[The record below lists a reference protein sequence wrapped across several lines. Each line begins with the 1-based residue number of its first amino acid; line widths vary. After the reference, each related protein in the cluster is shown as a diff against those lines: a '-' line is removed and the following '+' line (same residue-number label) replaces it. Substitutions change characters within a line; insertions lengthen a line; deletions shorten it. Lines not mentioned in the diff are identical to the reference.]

1 MKKKKQGKLFFSL
14 AALTALPIIVL
25 GVVLVVVGIQ
35 SVSDGMQ
42 MEIQES
48 LSGTARETV
57 ALYALAY
64 SDDIRMEDDH
74 FYMGETEMTGE
85 YILADQIKINTGAD
99 ITIFWNDTR
108 VITTIM
114 DEEGK
119 RAVGTTLD
127 NKEIVENVLQGRECY
142 NTKVPVLDKTYYGY
156 YVPLYSGDTI
166 CGMVFAGKAN
176 ESVEESART
185 ITTKII
191 LVFVLALLIVLGI
204 ASVYARSIVVALN
217 QIRSY
222 IGSLAEN
229 DYNNEKMPKSILKRN
244 DEIGEMGRYATEIGR
259 KVNDLIANDGLTK
272 LYNRRAGRAALRD
285 QMEKVDAHQSDHVT
299 VALGDID
306 FFKQINDSYG
316 HDCGDMVLVKISEIF
331 KDKLEKKGFPI
342 RWGGEEFLLVING
355 EMEKALEILEE
366 IRKELSQTPFTYEGE
381 EEFFVTLTF
390 GVAQYKQRTTLDE
403 LVKEADDL
411 LYEGKA
417 QGRDCVVSA
426 DHYLKN

>member
-25 GVVLVVVGIQ
+25 GVVLVIVGIQ
-35 SVSDGMQ
+35 SVSDGMKL
-42 MEIQES
+42 EIQES

-57 ALYALAY
+57 ALYALTY
-64 SDDIRMEDDH
+64 SDDIRMEGDH

-85 YILADQIKINTGAD
+85 YTLADQIKINTGAD
-99 ITIFWNDTR
+99 ITIFWGDTR
-108 VITTIM
+108 VITTIK

-119 RAVGTTLD
+119 RAVGTTLG
-127 NKEIVENVLQGRECY
+127 NKDIVENVLRGRECY

-204 ASVYARSIVVALN
+204 SSVYARSIVVALN
-217 QIRSY
+217 KIRNY

-229 DYNNEKMPKSILKRN
+229 DYNDAKMPKSILNRN
-244 DEIGEMGRYATEIGR
+244 DEIGEMGRYATEVGR

-285 QMEKVDAHQSDHVT
+285 QMEKVDAHQHDYVT

-331 KDKLEKKGFPI
+331 RDKLEKKGFPI

-355 EMEKALEILEE
+355 EMQKALEILEE
-366 IRKELSQTPFTYEGE
+366 IRKELGQTPFTYEE

-417 QGRDCVVSA
+417 RGRDCVVSE
-426 DHYLKN
+426 DNYLNH

>member
-14 AALTALPIIVL
+14 ALLTSLPIVVL
-25 GVVLVVVGIQ
+25 GVVLVIVGIE
-35 SVSDGMQ
+35 SVSDGMN

-64 SDDIRMEDDH
+64 SDDIRMEDGH

-85 YILADQIKINTGAD
+85 YTLADQIKANTGAD

-108 VITTIM
+108 VITTIK
-114 DEEGK
+114 DEEGN
-119 RAVGTTLD
+119 RAVGTTLG
-127 NKEIVENVLQGRECY
+127 NEEIVENVMQGRECY
-142 NTKVPVLDKTYYGY
+142 ITSVPVLDKIYYGY
-156 YVPLYSGDTI
+156 YVPLYSGDKV

-176 ESVEESART
+176 ESVEGSVRT
-185 ITTKII
+185 ITAKII
-191 LVFVLALLIVLGI
+191 LVFLLTLLIVLGI

-217 QIRSY
+217 KIRSY

-229 DYNNEKMPKSILKRN
+229 DYNDAKMPKSILKRN
-244 DEIGEMGRYATEIGR
+244 DEIGEMGRYATEVGR

-285 QMEKVDAHQSDHVT
+285 QMEKVDAHHHDYVT

-306 FFKQINDSYG
+306 FFKQINDNYG
-316 HDCGDMVLVKISEIF
+316 HDCGDMVLVKVSQIF
-331 KDKLEKKGFPI
+331 KDNLEKKGFPV

-355 EMEKALEILEE
+355 EMQEALDILEE
-366 IRKELSQTPFTYEGE
+366 IRKELRQTPFTYAE

-426 DHYLKN
+426 DIYLKN